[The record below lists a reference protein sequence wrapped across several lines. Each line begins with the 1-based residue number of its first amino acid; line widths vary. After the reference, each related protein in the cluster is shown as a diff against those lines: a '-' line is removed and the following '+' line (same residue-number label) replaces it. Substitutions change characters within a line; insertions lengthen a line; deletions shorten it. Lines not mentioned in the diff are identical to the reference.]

1 MMSEVIESSLI
12 AETNEDFLSMQYC
25 ECLHLLSEHDE
36 KCFGLTFNGTIW
48 IACPC
53 KKAKV
58 LTFHLK
64 IPIEQKD
71 AQTPTDNSKFPNIT
85 FVKRAR

>member
-1 MMSEVIESSLI
+1 VPEIIESSPI
-12 AETNEDFLSMQYC
+12 AETNEDFLSMQFC
-25 ECLHLLSEHDE
+25 ECLHLLSEHE
-36 KCFGLTFNGTIW
+36 FGKCYSLSNNGSIW
-48 IACPC
+48 SSCRC
-53 KKAKV
+53 ENAKV

-71 AQTPTDNSKFPNIT
+71 AQTPTNNSKFPNIT